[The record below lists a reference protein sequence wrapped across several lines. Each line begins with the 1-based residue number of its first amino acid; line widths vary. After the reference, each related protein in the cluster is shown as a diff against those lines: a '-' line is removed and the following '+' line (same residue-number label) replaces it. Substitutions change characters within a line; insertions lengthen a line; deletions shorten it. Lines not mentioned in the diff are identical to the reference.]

1 MRSQAF
7 FLFLYWLCF
16 TGWSQSQLTLSVDN
30 DLYFKTDYYYS
41 SGLFLSHGKE
51 IQKDSSRLERHFSEW
66 KLGQMIYNPSKRY
79 ATELESLDYP
89 FSGYLFLR
97 HQKEKIILNKRGYQ
111 YTIELGVSGDASL
124 AKAAQNLYHEW
135 ILNLPPLSWTA
146 AMPQQ
151 FHLGVG
157 GNYFQSLALGD
168 YLALVPDV
176 RGTLS
181 TFQTRAALRLGLVVG
196 STAKIPFDF
205 SPLLNAQK
213 GWGLYVAWQQEYVAH
228 DFPLEGGLFNDAAV
242 FTMQPNR
249 GRDRLEC
256 GAVVHNRDWKIQASY
271 YSSSQ
276 DTPGQRHPRHK
287 YLNIQISRFF

>member
-97 HQKEKIILNKRGYQ
+97 HQKEKIILTY
-111 YTIELGVSGDASL
+111 
-124 AKAAQNLYHEW
+124 
-135 ILNLPPLSWTA
+135 IL
-146 AMPQQ
+146 
-151 FHLGVG
+151 
-157 GNYFQSLALGD
+157 
-168 YLALVPDV
+168 
-176 RGTLS
+176 
-181 TFQTRAALRLGLVVG
+181 
-196 STAKIPFDF
+196 II
-205 SPLLNAQK
+205 
-213 GWGLYVAWQQEYVAH
+213 
-228 DFPLEGGLFNDAAV
+228 LFIA
-242 FTMQPNR
+242 
-249 GRDRLEC
+249 
-256 GAVVHNRDWKIQASY
+256 
-271 YSSSQ
+271 
-276 DTPGQRHPRHK
+276 
-287 YLNIQISRFF
+287 

>member
-7 FLFLYWLCF
+7 FLYWLCF

-51 IQKDSSRLERHFSEW
+51 IQKDSSLLERYFSDW
-66 KLGQMIYNPSKRY
+66 KLGQIIYNPSKRY
-79 ATELESLDYP
+79 ATDRESLDYLLVDTY
-89 FSGYLFLR
+89 FYAIRKKKLSSTNEG
-97 HQKEKIILNKRGYQ
+97 IS
-111 YTIELGVSGDASL
+111 TIELGVSGDASL

-157 GNYFQSLALGD
+157 ANYFQCLTLGD
-168 YLALVPDV
+168 YLALVPDI

-181 TFQTRAALRLGLVVG
+181 TYQTRAAFSLWLG
-196 STAKIPFDF
+196 
-205 SPLLNAQK
+205 
-213 GWGLYVAWQQEYVAH
+213 GWV
-228 DFPLEGGLFNDAAV
+228 
-242 FTMQPNR
+242 NR
-249 GRDRLEC
+249 
-256 GAVVHNRDWKIQASY
+256 
-271 YSSSQ
+271 
-276 DTPGQRHPRHK
+276 
-287 YLNIQISRFF
+287 